1 MEPLVIATRNLGKL
15 EEIRQI
21 LGSDVLLHSL
31 ADYLNAPEVVE
42 DGDTFEANAVKKAV
56 TIAAHTEHI
65 TLADDSGL
73 EVDALNGAPGIYS
86 ARFSGEDATD
96 SRNNE
101 KLLNELK
108 AVSQE
113 SRTARFRCV
122 IALATP
128 GGSIQTANG
137 VLEGTILNAPRGD
150 HGFGYDPLFLVPNL
164 GFTLAELPPEKKNPI
179 SHRGRALQ
187 AALPFILST
196 IQSKSS

>member
-1 MEPLVIATRNLGKL
+1 MEPLIIATRNQGKL

-21 LGSDVLLHSL
+21 LGSDVLVHSL
-31 ADYLNAPEVVE
+31 ANYPNAPDVVE
-42 DGDTFEANAVKKAV
+42 DGDTFEANAVKKAI
-56 TIAAHTEHI
+56 TIAAHTKHI

-73 EVDALNGAPGIYS
+73 VVDALNGAPGIYS

-113 SRTARFRCV
+113 HRTARFRCV

-128 GGSIQTANG
+128 GGNVQTANG
-137 VLEGTILNAPRGD
+137 VLEGTILNAPRGKF
-150 HGFGYDPLFLVPNL
+150 GFGYDPLFLVPDL
-164 GFTLAELPPEKKNPI
+164 GLTLAELPPERKNPI

-187 AALPFILST
+187 AALPLILST
-196 IQSKSS
+196 IQPKSS